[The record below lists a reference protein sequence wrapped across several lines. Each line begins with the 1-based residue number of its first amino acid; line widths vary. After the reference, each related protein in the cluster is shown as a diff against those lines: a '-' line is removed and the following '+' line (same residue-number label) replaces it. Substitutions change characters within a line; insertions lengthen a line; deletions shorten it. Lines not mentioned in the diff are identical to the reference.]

1 MRNRRT
7 QRIGPAEADQL
18 VAGDHPGHP
27 GLRKL
32 LDAARS
38 PGTAQELAGEKA
50 AVAAFTA
57 HRRRAADSPR
67 SARSV
72 TAAVPV
78 AVALALVALGG
89 AARAGN
95 LPREAQQH
103 AHRLFSALGVPA
115 PRTGPHQVVTRP
127 SPTPAPS
134 VTALTWCEAWR
145 ARRPL
150 SSAESSGL
158 VAAAGGEERVGGFC
172 AELEIKITT
181 SGR

>member
-1 MRNRRT
+1 M
-7 QRIGPAEADQL
+7 
-18 VAGDHPGHP
+18 
-27 GLRKL
+27 
-32 LDAARS
+32 
-38 PGTAQELAGEKA
+38 
-50 AVAAFTA
+50 
-57 HRRRAADSPR
+57 
-67 SARSV
+67 
-72 TAAVPV
+72 

-103 AHRLFSALGVPA
+103 AHRLFSALGIPA
-115 PRTGPHQVVTRP
+115 PRTGPHQVGTRP

-145 ARRPL
+145 GRRPM

-158 VAAAGGEERVGGFC
+158 VAAAGGEDRVGRFC